1 MLHPMLLEAGLLRV
15 SKLLVLLSAFF
26 FCFAVVVFQCLHRVP
41 IPWRPTI
48 CIHLY
53 YNFISSWLHRPP
65 MSKETRVLR
74 PATGRRRGE
83 DIREAES
90 DALPSLGATGPSR
103 RRSPRRGG
111 PARAGPC
118 GVPAPRL
125 SEPGRPRR
133 GRAAPGPSAASA
145 PEPVGPSR
153 RRAAELP
160 PPQRSGRWCGI
171 CIEARADALRRG
183 SPQQE

>member
-1 MLHPMLLEAGLLRV
+1 MLLEAGLLRV

-90 DALPSLGATGPSR
+90 DALPFPGCDR
-103 RRSPRRGG
+103 
-111 PARAGPC
+111 
-118 GVPAPRL
+118 
-125 SEPGRPRR
+125 SEPTPLPAAGRPSP
-133 GRAAPGPSAASA
+133 GR
-145 PEPVGPSR
+145 
-153 RRAAELP
+153 
-160 PPQRSGRWCGI
+160 
-171 CIEARADALRRG
+171 ALRRPG
-183 SPQQE
+183 PAAL